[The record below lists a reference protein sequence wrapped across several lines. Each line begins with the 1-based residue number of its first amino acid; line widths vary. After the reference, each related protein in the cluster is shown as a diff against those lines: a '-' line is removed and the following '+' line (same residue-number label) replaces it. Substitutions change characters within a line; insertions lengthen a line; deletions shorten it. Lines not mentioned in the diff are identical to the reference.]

1 MTEDDPAI
9 IRLNIRHYQELLKL
23 NGMAHAHEQVRKLL
37 AEAEA
42 QLPIALTEASERKT

>member
-1 MTEDDPAI
+1 MIEDPAI
-9 IRLNIRHYQELLKL
+9 ILLYIRHYQELLKL
-23 NGMAHAHEQVRKLL
+23 NVMAHAHDQVRKLL